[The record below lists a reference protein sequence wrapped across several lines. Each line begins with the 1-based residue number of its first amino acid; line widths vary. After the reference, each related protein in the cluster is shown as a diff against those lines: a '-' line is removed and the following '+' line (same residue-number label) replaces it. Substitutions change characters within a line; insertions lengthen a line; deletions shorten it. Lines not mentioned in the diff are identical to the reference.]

1 MSQDKSHENG
11 DSGDK
16 FWEFF
21 FSAMVDVLSINF
33 FMGNTLL
40 NFVEYALTSS
50 NCSFYPLGESDEVMI
65 HLLS

>member
-1 MSQDKSHENG
+1 MKMVIPETN
-11 DSGDK
+11 SGN
-16 FWEFF
+16 FF
-21 FSAMVDVLSINF
+21 FGYGRCLSVNF